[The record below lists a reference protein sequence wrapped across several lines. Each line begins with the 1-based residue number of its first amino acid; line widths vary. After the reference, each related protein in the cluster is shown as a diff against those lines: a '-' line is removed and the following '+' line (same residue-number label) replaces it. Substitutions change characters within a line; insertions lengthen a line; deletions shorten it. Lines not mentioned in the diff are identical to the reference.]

1 MALCGLR
8 VVEMAGLAPAPF
20 CGMIMA
26 DFGAS
31 VIRVDK
37 PNTPDVDRLGRGKRS
52 IVLDVKKQEGRSIV
66 EKLCSNADV
75 LIEPY
80 RAGVMEK
87 MGLGPKELMK
97 DNPKLIYARLTG
109 FGQSGPYADMAGH
122 DINYLALSG
131 LLSLLGRKEGPPTP
145 PINLLADFAGGGL
158 ICALGIAF
166 ALFER
171 SKSGQGQVIDAN
183 MVEGAAYTGAW
194 MYSSRDLWVWGKGRG
209 CNWLDSGAHFYETY
223 ETSDG
228 RYMAVGA
235 IEPQFYDQLISLL
248 GLSTDKVGQ
257 FDDFD
262 AMKIIIKNRFK
273 EKTQEEWTKIFDG
286 KDACVTPVLSL
297 DEAPVHPHNA
307 KRGSFIPSSLPGNF
321 EPGPAPRLSRT
332 PGIVVLGTKP
342 PRVGQHTVEVLVELG
357 YSKQDIDQLL
367 LHEVAKVTREKAHL

>member
-122 DINYLALSG
+122 DINYLAL
-131 LLSLLGRKEGPPTP
+131 
-145 PINLLADFAGGGL
+145 
-158 ICALGIAF
+158 
-166 ALFER
+166 
-171 SKSGQGQVIDAN
+171 SGQGQVIDAN